1 MNKEISRFIEFLLD
15 TEATSE
21 LSFIEATANKCH
33 LYCKRNKSIFEK
45 IVKEKFQQW
54 KNYYQKEECALAAR
68 LTINAGNELSDNESE
83 SESDQES
90 SSDDE
95 ENKPS
100 QQPVHKQDQT
110 FKSVK
115 HADIYIDPCSQCKRL
130 LQFLY
135 YCQQHSNDM
144 ADLYFHT
151 LENCVRNEN
160 ENLSAVALQQIA
172 LHISDEE
179 EVSQRLLNC
188 LPANQSSSAAPK
200 IHQPILKTIQSL
212 IARKKTNQN
221 ILTMMSSDDFDIL
234 YPYRARFLD
243 LHREFR
249 DSMHYFIDG
258 DSFLLS
264 IAHHINV
271 DLNAYYGNTLH
282 VVFII
287 ERILQTL
294 FNQAQQCNYTL
305 IFFDCHYYLYE
316 NEKSILNILRACL
329 IAHVFYNIN
338 QYGSAKVRQ
347 FSSWIDAE
355 YVKFI
360 REEKPLFIFYHDMSS
375 VDVCNNSV
383 LSKATLR
390 ELIYVYRLFGNYH
403 QYYLECSLYL
413 MNKLILTDTVVKC
426 FQIKFTERCSQT
438 QLQTTIRLVL
448 SSHQT
453 NIILD
458 KDDAIKLEKLITNQD
473 DARLFFYL
481 KTIMTFIRKESND
494 QTKKENLFNLLSPL
508 LVLHVALLIRL
519 SLIDRHIPIN
529 FPSITFSSMFSQSM
543 IQFQQQ
549 LAICLSSYVSD
560 LSYSKVADIFDGR
573 LFAFTLYQLKESSSK
588 IRFDSDTMNIIKQ
601 CLSLLNISMPENLF
615 HNIVNQLIQSNHI
628 IFSTLATDEQ
638 SVSMEKKKIA
648 KISNAF
654 IDTYLAPIMSKSDQW
669 TFEFTDPDDSS
680 LARYEGNYHWH
691 VYKEVGDALSR
702 IRNNDDDNKNTTKY
716 RFRTRT
722 EQRFFAYFTLYGK
735 SLTSRDVRDN
745 QLQIVYPATSSNT
758 SNSEELDLNR
768 VASASGDKKKGK
780 GKQAVHQ
787 TKAEKIIE
795 ENKQR
800 KLDKSIGSERD
811 QVTNVEV
818 LLKQI
823 PLGDYSKA
831 IEIIDESLPNFKTP
845 VNRIELLKQKFRLQR
860 KYLKLL
866 KQKNVLSVEEKFK
879 LDYLKIDFFGTMTE
893 MAHIENTADV
903 FNQKR
908 EYLEELVDDS
918 SLDREKWY
926 RFQMEK
932 INSRLPR
939 HEQGLPDDRV
949 PDFIPDKWQIEFLD
963 AVDKHQSVIIV
974 APTASGKTY
983 ASYYAMNKVVK
994 DQNDPNGI
1002 CVYIAPTKALVN
1014 QVAATIYS
1022 KFGPIFGIF
1031 TRDFRRN
1038 MNECRI
1044 LVTVPQCMEILLLSP
1059 NHQRWCKRIKYAIF
1073 DEIHCMSGEIGSDV
1087 WEKTML
1093 LINCPMIGLSATVNN
1108 GEEMCQWIEHVEEQR
1123 SKIFKTPK
1131 PRRVR
1136 FIIHHERMADLNK
1149 YLYSNRELHPI
1160 HPIGVMNA
1168 KQLITR
1174 GVPKDFSLSP
1184 YETLQLND
1192 AMKTFPNDTK
1202 NNEMKPNSIPTLT
1215 EYFSPDW
1222 VIERSRCNN
1231 YSRLVCKQFNDL
1243 IENKESSCID
1253 SIATSLKPI
1262 TSKDIQY
1269 PEPKAMSSLIID
1281 FILTLKEKNLLPCM
1295 VFSDNRLLCE
1305 QMATSIAEYF
1315 ENLEIELRETKYK
1328 AQIESLKNRIET
1340 MEQLKKKSKPK
1351 KPTKPKKRNH
1361 DDNETIE
1368 LEMPEEEI
1376 NDYIILSGHE
1386 QQLLDGILDEG
1397 TLANRNGCDRELVD
1411 DLLERASSENPKL
1424 VGYIRRGVAYH
1435 HAGLNNKGRVAVEAL
1450 FRNRYVQVVF
1460 STATLALG
1468 IHMPTKTVAFVRDS
1482 IYLDALQY
1490 RQSSGRAGR
1499 RGFDVQGHVVFV
1511 DIPLPKVSHLITSA
1525 IPNIRA
1531 HFPTSVT
1538 FLLRL
1543 LHLCSTAKDST
1554 DAINRS
1560 LITLQCPLLSQSSLN
1575 QNLIDIQTRFH
1586 SLFTLDFLYRLNL
1599 IDRHGNLIGLAGLLT
1614 HLHYHEPANILLVYL
1629 MDTRYFHIVKDGV
1642 GIMTVFAYL
1651 FTYMPWLITRNE
1663 YANLTDIRRENKFN
1677 SKLFLP
1683 PVSKEFRKR
1692 VDMYNSIVKDVY
1704 GCYIENVTKYLRSMK
1719 TDREETLPFSN
1730 ISFSEQ
1736 SDYDDGTFEYNL
1748 HHHQSQQIN
1757 NPSISPFASL
1767 SGLTH
1772 ERFMSNYN
1780 ATIGSWDLAYNL
1792 DFSPKLVPYVDID
1805 CRDHTNTAYH
1815 LNSYALDFF
1824 KQGSEKSLI
1833 AENELSPGDTYN
1845 LLFDIHLVLSSVKTS
1860 LESLSTVNQQISS
1873 MQIFVKTLTG
1883 KTITLEVEAQD
1894 TIENVKAKIQEK
1906 EGIPPDQQR
1915 LIFAGKQLED
1925 GRTLQDYNIQKEATL
1940 HLVLRLRGGMQIFVK
1955 TLTGK
1960 TITLEVE
1967 AQDTIENVKAK
1978 IQEKEGIPPDQ
1989 QRLIF
1994 AGKQLED
2001 GRTLQDYNIQK
2012 EATLHLVLRL
2022 RGGMQIFLKTL
2033 TGKTI
2038 ALEVEAHDTIENVK
2052 AKIQQKEDIPP
2063 DQQRLIFAGKQLEDG
2078 RTLQDYS
2085 IQQGATLHLLIR
2097 LPGGK

>member
-1 MNKEISRFIEFLLD
+1 MNKEIAGFIEFLLD

-45 IVKEKFQQW
+45 IVNQKFQQW
-54 KNYYQKEECALAAR
+54 KNYYQKEECALAER
-68 LTINAGNELSDNESE
+68 LAINVGSELSANQSE
-83 SESDQES
+83 NESDQES
-90 SSDDE
+90 SSDNE
-95 ENKPS
+95 QKKTS
-100 QQPVHKQDQT
+100 QLSVHKQGQALQ
-110 FKSVK
+110 SIK

-144 ADLYFHT
+144 TDLYFHT
-151 LENCVRNEN
+151 LGNCVRNEN

-172 LHISDEE
+172 LHISDEAE
-179 EVSQRLLNC
+179 LSPRLLKC
-188 LPANQSSSAAPK
+188 LPASQSSSSAPK
-200 IHQPILKTIQSL
+200 MHHPILKTIQSL

-221 ILTMMSSDDFDIL
+221 MLTMMSSDDFDIL

-271 DLNAYYGNTLH
+271 DLNTYYGNTLH

-316 NEKSILNILRACL
+316 NEKSILNMLRACL

-338 QYGSAKVRQ
+338 QYGSVKVRQ

-383 LSKATLR
+383 LSKTTLR
-390 ELIYVYRLFGNYH
+390 KLIYVYRLFGNYH
-403 QYYLECSLYL
+403 QYYLECNLYL

-426 FQIKFTERCSQT
+426 FQIKFTGRCSRP
-438 QLQTTIRLVL
+438 QLHTTISLVL

-481 KTIMTFIRKESND
+481 KTILTFIREKSND

-519 SLIDRHIPIN
+519 SLIDRHLPIN
-529 FPSITFSSMFSQSM
+529 FPSIKFSSIFSQSM

-549 LAICLSSYVSD
+549 LAICLSSYVSA

-573 LFAFTLYQLKESSSK
+573 LFAFTLYQLKQSSSK

-601 CLSLLNISMPENLF
+601 CLSLLNISMHENLF
-615 HNIVNQLIQSNHI
+615 PNIVNQLIQSNHL

-648 KISNAF
+648 KISNSF

-680 LARYEGNYHWH
+680 LARYEGKYHWH
-691 VYKEVGDALSR
+691 VYKEVGDELSR
-702 IRNNDDDNKNTTKY
+702 IRNNDDDNKNSTKY
-716 RFRTRT
+716 RFRTTT
-722 EQRFFAYFTLYGK
+722 EQKFYTYFTLYGK

-745 QLQIVYPATSSNT
+745 QLQIVYPATSSYT
-758 SNSEELDLNR
+758 SNSEGLDSNR
-768 VASASGDKKKGK
+768 VASASGDKKKRK
-780 GKQAVHQ
+780 GKNLSKQVHQ

-811 QVTNVEV
+811 QVTSVED

-866 KQKNVLSVEEKFK
+866 KQKNILSVEEKFK

-893 MAHIENTADV
+893 MAQIENTADV

-939 HEQGLPDDRV
+939 HEQGLPDGRV

-963 AVDKHQSVIIV
+963 TVDKHQSVIIV

-983 ASYYAMNKVVK
+983 ASYYAMNKVIK

-1059 NHQRWCKRIKYAIF
+1059 SHQRWCKRIKYAIF
-1073 DEIHCMSGEIGSDV
+1073 DEIHCMSGEIGADV

-1149 YLYSNRELHPI
+1149 YLYSNRELHSI

-1192 AMKTFPNDTK
+1192 AMKTFSNDTK
-1202 NNEMKPNSIPTLT
+1202 ITEMKSNSIPTLT

-1253 SIATSLKPI
+1253 SIATSLKAI

-1269 PEPKAMSSLIID
+1269 PEPKPMTSLIID
-1281 FILTLKEKNLLPCM
+1281 FILTLKEKNLLPCI
-1295 VFSDNRLLCE
+1295 VFSDNRILCE
-1305 QMATSIAEYF
+1305 QMATTIAKYF

-1340 MEQLKKKSKPK
+1340 IEQLKKKSKPK
-1351 KPTKPKKRNH
+1351 KQTKPKKRTQDGN
-1361 DDNETIE
+1361 DTVE

-1376 NDYIILSGHE
+1376 NDQIILSGHE

-1397 TLANRNGCDRELVD
+1397 TLTNRNGCDRELVEA
-1411 DLLERASSENPKL
+1411 LLERASRENPKL

-1511 DIPLPKVSHLITSA
+1511 DIPLSKVSHLITSA

-1543 LHLCSTAKDST
+1543 LHLCSNAKDSQ

-1560 LITLQCPLLSQSSLN
+1560 LIALQCPLLTQSLTN

-1586 SLFTLDFLYRLNL
+1586 SLFTLDFLYRLDL

-1614 HLHYHEPANILLVYL
+1614 HLHYYEPANILLVYL
-1629 MDTRYFHIVKDGV
+1629 MDTQYFHIVKDGV
-1642 GIMTVFAYL
+1642 EIMTVFAYI
-1651 FTYMPWLITRNE
+1651 FTYMPWLITRKE
-1663 YANLTDIRRENKFN
+1663 YADLTDIRRENKFN

-1683 PVSKEFRKR
+1683 PVSQEFRKR

-1704 GCYIENVTKYLRSMK
+1704 GCYIENVTKYLRSIK

-1730 ISFSEQ
+1730 ISFSER

-1780 ATIGSWDLAYNL
+1780 ATMGSWDLAYNL
-1792 DFSPKLVPYVDID
+1792 DFSPKVVPYVDID

-1824 KQGSEKSLI
+1824 KQGSEQSLI

-1845 LLFDIHLVLSSVKTS
+1845 LLLDIHLVLSSVKTS
-1860 LESLSTVNQQISS
+1860 LEVIIKNESKQTSSNDLEIFRPLYNSLSNVQNIYANNFHRQYPKGAQAHFIHIQFSIYNSLSKVNEQISN

-1940 HLVLRLRGGMQIFVK
+1940 HLVLRLRGG
-1955 TLTGK
+1955 
-1960 TITLEVE
+1960 E
-1967 AQDTIENVKAK
+1967 
-1978 IQEKEGIPPDQ
+1978 
-1989 QRLIF
+1989 
-1994 AGKQLED
+1994 
-2001 GRTLQDYNIQK
+2001 
-2012 EATLHLVLRL
+2012 
-2022 RGGMQIFLKTL
+2022 
-2033 TGKTI
+2033 
-2038 ALEVEAHDTIENVK
+2038 
-2052 AKIQQKEDIPP
+2052 
-2063 DQQRLIFAGKQLEDG
+2063 
-2078 RTLQDYS
+2078 
-2085 IQQGATLHLLIR
+2085 
-2097 LPGGK
+2097 